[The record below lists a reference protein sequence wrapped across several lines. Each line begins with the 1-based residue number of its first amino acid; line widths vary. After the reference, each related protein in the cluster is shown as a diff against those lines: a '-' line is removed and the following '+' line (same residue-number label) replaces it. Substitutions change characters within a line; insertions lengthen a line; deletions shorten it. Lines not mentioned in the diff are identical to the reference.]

1 MTYPGLMQQTPLNIS
16 AILRYAALAHATQ
29 EVISKQIE
37 GPLWR
42 STYAGV
48 ATRAAQGAHFL
59 ARVGVTP
66 GARVSSLAWNTH
78 RHFELFFAVPG
89 MGAVLHTANPRLPDD
104 QIAYTIDHAGSSV
117 LLYDVN
123 MAEIVDRLRPLMPHV
138 EHYIMLTASD
148 YDARIAAE
156 PETIDWPVIDENA
169 GAFLCY
175 TSGTTG
181 DPKGVLYSHRSVV
194 LHAMAAGLSGALGF
208 SAFDVIMPCQSLYHA
223 TAWGLPFAGAIN
235 GAKFVLPGDK
245 FDGASLQALIHSEG
259 VTFSGGVP
267 TIWTMYLDHL
277 AKTGETTG
285 TLERVVIGGS
295 AVPRAMAETFQ
306 KRYGV
311 KVRQIWGMTE
321 TSPLG
326 VLATP
331 TPAIAALG
339 DDEMDEIIWT
349 RQGRL
354 QFGIDLKI
362 VDDDGVDLPH
372 DGASAG
378 SLLVRGPWV
387 LERYFRSEE
396 SALDADGWFDTGDIS
411 TIDAYGFMRITDRK
425 KDVIKSGGEWIS
437 SIDIEN
443 IAVACPGVKV
453 AAVVGVFHPKWEE
466 RPILLVE
473 PHDGSALTV
482 ADVRAFLAPRLIK
495 WWMPDAIIVAPVPL
509 NATGKI
515 DKKAIRAL
523 YGDVLAA

>member
-1 MTYPGLMQQTPLNIS
+1 MTYPGLMQETPLNIS
-16 AILRYAALAHATQ
+16 AILRYAALAHSMQ
-29 EVISKQIE
+29 EVVSKQIE

-48 ATRAAQGAHFL
+48 AKRAAQGAHFL
-59 ARVGVTP
+59 ARLGVLP
-66 GARVSSLAWNTH
+66 GERISSLAWNTH

-89 MGAVLHTANPRLPDD
+89 MGAILHTANPRLPDD

-123 MAEIVDRLRPLMPHV
+123 MAEIVDRLRPLMPQV
-138 EHYIMLTASD
+138 EHYIMLTDSD
-148 YDARIAAE
+148 YDAHIAAE
-156 PETIDWPVIDENA
+156 SDTIDWPVIDENA

-245 FDGASLQALIHSEG
+245 FDGASLQALILSEG

-277 AKTGETTG
+277 AKTGERTG

-306 KRYGV
+306 KTYGV

-339 DDEMDEIIWT
+339 ENEMDEIIWT

-354 QFGIDLKI
+354 QFGIELKI
-362 VDDDGVDLPH
+362 VDDEGLELSH
-372 DGASAG
+372 DGESAG

-411 TIDAYGFMRITDRK
+411 TIDVFGFMRITDRK

-443 IAVACPGVKV
+443 IAVSCPGVKV

-473 PHDGSALTV
+473 PHKGHTV
-482 ADVRAFLAPRLIK
+482 TELEVRAFLGTRLVK
-495 WWMPDAIIVAPVPL
+495 WWMPDLVLIAPVPL

-515 DKKAIRAL
+515 DKRAIRER
-523 YGDVLAA
+523 YGHVLSD